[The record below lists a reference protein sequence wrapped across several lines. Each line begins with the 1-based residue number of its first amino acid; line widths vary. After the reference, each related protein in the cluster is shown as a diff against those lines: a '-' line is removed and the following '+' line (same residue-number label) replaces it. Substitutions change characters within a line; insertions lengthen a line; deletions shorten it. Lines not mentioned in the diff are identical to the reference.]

1 MIGRLR
7 QEEGF
12 AAARLCEV
20 LDVHRSRYYAWRR
33 GSQSHRAREDE
44 ELKPLIREIFW
55 EHRRRYGARRIAQEL
70 SSRNKCCDVGQGHRI
85 KILAK
90 QEIFEETGVPGGF
103 FSLLLQTGFRSV
115 TLQQRGDKATYEA
128 HVLGSMTVADAT
140 AVFAKHDIHHPV

>member
-70 SSRNKCCDVGQGHRI
+70 SSRNKCCDVGRVGR
-85 KILAK
+85 
-90 QEIFEETGVPGGF
+90 
-103 FSLLLQTGFRSV
+103 LLREMGLKAIQPKSFRPRTTDS
-115 TLQQRGDKATYEA
+115 
-128 HVLGSMTVADAT
+128 
-140 AVFAKHDIHHPV
+140 

>member
-1 MIGRLR
+1 MGLLLTVVVHAANIQDRDGAKLVLEKARGR
-7 QEEGF
+7 F
-12 AAARLCEV
+12 PRLKLIWADGGYAGKLVDWVKQTSGWV
-20 LDVHRSRYYAWRR
+20 L
-33 GSQSHRAREDE
+33 E
-44 ELKPLIREIFW
+44 
-55 EHRRRYGARRIAQEL
+55 
-70 SSRNKCCDVGQGHRI
+70 QGHRI

>member
-1 MIGRLR
+1 M
-7 QEEGF
+7 EAKYE
-12 AAARLCEV
+12 AR
-20 LDVHRSRYYAWRR
+20 
-33 GSQSHRAREDE
+33 
-44 ELKPLIREIFW
+44 K
-55 EHRRRYGARRIAQEL
+55 QEL
-70 SSRNKCCDVGQGHRI
+70 LDECTVAPQIFERVMPRLERFMERFVENQGHRI

>member
-1 MIGRLR
+1 MGTS
-7 QEEGF
+7 
-12 AAARLCEV
+12 AS
-20 LDVHRSRYYAWRR
+20 VHG
-33 GSQSHRAREDE
+33 GSWMNSKFESFGERNFGNA
-44 ELKPLIREIFW
+44 EL
-55 EHRRRYGARRIAQEL
+55 GDARRTCRLVKTADLMCRRPGGTLPQKL
-70 SSRNKCCDVGQGHRI
+70 HNPKDQGHRI